1 MTVLKRCFVFLLAGK
16 KSLKERSAATK
27 DDKQTKLPQWVGGH
41 VTDIKNET
49 KNTCCDAVAASG

>member
-1 MTVLKRCFVFLLAGK
+1 MFLLAGK